1 MAGVQVTP
9 SAISVK
15 MEVIHVRYLRLSS
28 PDFRVLFESAP
39 GLYLVLT
46 PDLYIVAVTDAYL
59 QATMTTREAVLG
71 RHLFDVFPDNPDD
84 PSATGVGNL
93 GASLERVKAT
103 RRADVM
109 PVQKYDI
116 RRPAAEGGGFEEHYW
131 SPINTPVPGPDN
143 QIAYII
149 HRVEDVT
156 EFVRLKQRRREQD
169 EVTDLLRERAG
180 QMEAEVYQRA
190 QELLAANQQLRT
202 ANTVLNQLYR
212 QIEDLTSLATPVSA
226 AAAAGGHPTS
236 EGFRPDSVAPE
247 EMLSRVERLV
257 ANRNE
262 LEDQLRQSQKM
273 EAVGRLAGG
282 VAHDFNN
289 LLTVILGYSA
299 FMREEAS
306 APIPQDCVG
315 EIEYAA
321 SRAAAL
327 TKQLLAFSRKQ
338 VLQPRVVNLNEI
350 VSKMNDMLSRLIGE
364 HIALAI
370 DLDPGLKCVKADQ
383 GQLEQVIM
391 NLGVNARDAMQ
402 SGGTLRIA
410 TSNVDIEAR
419 EAQLV
424 SMGPGSYVRLSVSDT
439 GVGMDAGTQARIF
452 EPFFTTK
459 DEGQGT
465 GLGLATVYGIVKQS
479 GGVVSVNSAPGQG
492 TTFTILLPVTS
503 DGVTEAAPSTT
514 GYRPVPGAEAILLV
528 EDEAPL
534 RKLIGGILKRGGYC
548 VTEAGGGEEALAIA
562 EKTTRIDLL
571 LTDVV
576 MPGMT
581 GPKLVEVLQQNGKQP
596 TVLFMSG
603 YDRELIGPRAAD
615 INFLP
620 KPFTPSALLEEVH
633 EILRAVK
640 APLRTL
646 S

>member
-1 MAGVQVTP
+1 
-9 SAISVK
+9 
-15 MEVIHVRYLRLSS
+15 
-28 PDFRVLFESAP
+28 
-39 GLYLVLT
+39 
-46 PDLYIVAVTDAYL
+46 
-59 QATMTTREAVLG
+59 
-71 RHLFDVFPDNPDD
+71 
-84 PSATGVGNL
+84 
-93 GASLERVKAT
+93 
-103 RRADVM
+103 
-109 PVQKYDI
+109 
-116 RRPAAEGGGFEEHYW
+116 
-131 SPINTPVPGPDN
+131 
-143 QIAYII
+143 
-149 HRVEDVT
+149 
-156 EFVRLKQRRREQD
+156 
-169 EVTDLLRERAG
+169 
-180 QMEAEVYQRA
+180 
-190 QELLAANQQLRT
+190 
-202 ANTVLNQLYR
+202 
-212 QIEDLTSLATPVSA
+212 
-226 AAAAGGHPTS
+226 
-236 EGFRPDSVAPE
+236 
-247 EMLSRVERLV
+247 
-257 ANRNE
+257 
-262 LEDQLRQSQKM
+262 M

-640 APLRTL
+640 LLYERSRDRPSLICFRLTRHSEMNRLVGLAMVIFGTGLAVAQQPQQPAPAGRGGRGAPPIQPKAEELEQIRAKSEQIEGFVKELRSKHVDADLLGDVEVYAKAGRILLEFPELFGTQNAIDHSL
-646 S
+646 VVLDQGIAAGQTVE